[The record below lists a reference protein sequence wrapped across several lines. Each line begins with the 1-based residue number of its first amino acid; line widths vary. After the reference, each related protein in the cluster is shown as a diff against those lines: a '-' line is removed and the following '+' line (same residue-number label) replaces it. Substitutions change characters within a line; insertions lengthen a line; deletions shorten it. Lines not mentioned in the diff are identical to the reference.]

1 MESPGTVA
9 GMWLENGKGRVVVST
24 RPFIYMVAA
33 DTTFFFAGANSF
45 TLITIFGTGISKKQ
59 M

>member
-9 GMWLENGKGRVVVST
+9 GMLLEWKRPGRWFYSA
-24 RPFIYMVAA
+24 FNYMVAA
-33 DTTFFFAGANSF
+33 DTTFFFTGESSL